1 MTSTS
6 IQRPILQLALLLL
19 LIPAAV
25 KGQESAA
32 PDTAILLR
40 DALLVSVDL
49 VVSTPDGSEELWNS
63 QVDKITIPGR
73 SVNVGIEGR
82 DSKLNVV
89 LTPYPTENGGLLLV
103 ARNEIWIAGEYS
115 QGLTTLPIAYRDKVY
130 YYPLGRAG
138 EGSDGTPVEVRMVIN
153 IIPYLDTLDESDRA
167 AIESAFDSS
176 TEFNLSE
183 EGD

>member
-6 IQRPILQLALLLL
+6 YLRPALILV
-19 LIPAAV
+19 LILFLTPAAV
-25 KGQESAA
+25 RGQESVA
-32 PDTAILLR
+32 PDTAMLLR
-40 DALLVSVDL
+40 EALLVSVDM
-49 VVSTPDGSEELWNS
+49 VVSTSDGSEELWNS
-63 QVDKITIPGR
+63 HVDKITIPGR
-73 SVNVGIEGR
+73 SVNFGIEGR

-89 LTPYPTENGGLLLV
+89 LTPYPTENGELLLV
-103 ARNEIWIAGEYS
+103 ARNEIWIGGEYS

-138 EGSDGTPVEVRMVIN
+138 EGSDGNPVEVRMAIN
-153 IIPYLDTLDESDRA
+153 IIPYLDTLDESARA